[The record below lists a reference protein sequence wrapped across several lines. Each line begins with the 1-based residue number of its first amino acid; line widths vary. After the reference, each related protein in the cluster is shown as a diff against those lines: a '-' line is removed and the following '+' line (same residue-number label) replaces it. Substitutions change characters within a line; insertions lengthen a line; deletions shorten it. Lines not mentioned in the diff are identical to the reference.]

1 MDGEQR
7 MKKIRDGIGGELTAE
22 IFETWYSDR
31 PELLLMDF
39 IETKQPTMFVIKRLN
54 KTDVAISQITQEYAQ
69 KLLDEFKILR
79 G

>member
-54 KTDVAISQITQEYAQ
+54 KTDVAISQITKEYAQ